1 MMTNQNKLMICCPAY
16 GTSNP
21 FPSNADHYRKYHGKV
36 AWLVNPWTGTNRDP
50 KDIGSDPFGLLISD
64 GTEIDPALKKIEQEL
79 YEAKRL
85 LRTLNLYNEELF
97 DPEFIVDC
105 RKLLGS

>member
-1 MMTNQNKLMICCPAY
+1 MMTNQNKLMFCCPAY

-21 FPSNADHYRKYHGKV
+21 FPSHAEQYREYHGKV
-36 AWLVNPWTGTNRDP
+36 AWLVNPWTGKNRDP
-50 KDIGSDPFGLLISD
+50 KDIGSDPFGHLISD
-64 GTEIDPALKKIEQEL
+64 GTAPEPDVNKIKQEL

-85 LRTLNLYNEELF
+85 LRTLNLYNDTLF